1 MLTAVDCTPAQL
13 MSATFL
19 SRHELARHGITRR
32 HLSRALRDKRII
44 RVRRGRYVQSELHPD
59 VIAVARMGG
68 RLDCVSLLRH
78 LGVFVLS
85 PSPLHFQ
92 VDVGASRLPP
102 RLAGAVCHWR
112 SSQSPAAAL
121 TADLAEALAQ
131 AVRCQGPREAVATLD
146 SALHAGL
153 IDEDALDSVF
163 SRLPKRFQALRRLID
178 ARSESGS
185 ETLMRLILRT
195 LDCDVQLQVTIRGV
209 GRVDFVVDGWLII
222 ECDSEEHHSGW
233 AAQKRDRR
241 RDLAAARLG
250 YSTVRVI
257 AEDVFHHRD
266 EVREALAEV
275 LGHGP
280 RRRARSSNSSVSAT
294 RR

>member
-1 MLTAVDCTPAQL
+1 MLTPAHRTPTPVT
-13 MSATFL
+13 SASVL

-32 HLSRALRDKRII
+32 HLSRALADKRII
-44 RVRRGRYVQSELHPD
+44 RVRRGRYVRGDLHAD
-59 VIAVARMGG
+59 LIAVARMGG

-85 PSPLHFQ
+85 PSPLHLQ
-92 VDVGASRLPP
+92 VDVGASRLPARQP
-102 RLAGAVCHWR
+102 GAVCHWR
-112 SSQSPAAAL
+112 ISQSTATAL
-121 TADLAEALAQ
+121 TSDLAEALAQ
-131 AVRCQGPREAVATLD
+131 AVRCQGPREAIATLD
-146 SALHAGL
+146 SALHARL
-153 IDEDALDSVF
+153 IDEDALARVF
-163 SRLPKRFQALRRLID
+163 ARLPRRFQALRRLVD

-195 LDCDVQLQVTIRGV
+195 LDCHVELQVRIRGV
-209 GRVDFVVDGWLII
+209 GRVDFVVDGWLIV

-250 YSTVRVI
+250 YTTVRVI
-257 AEDVFHHRD
+257 AEDIFHHRD
-266 EVREALAEV
+266 EVRQALDEA

-280 RRRARSSNSSVSAT
+280 RRRGRART
-294 RR
+294 PQIP